1 MTNRIEPAQVIVVL
15 PTYNEIGTL
24 EAVVDGI
31 TAHGYRLLI
40 VDDASPDGTGALA
53 DELSRSDPLVSV
65 LHRPA
70 KAGLGPAYAAGFAAA
85 LATGPE
91 IVCQMDADLS
101 HDPAQLPDLV
111 AAVMAGADLAIGS
124 RLVPGGA
131 IVDWPRWRR
140 WLSRWGN
147 RYARFALGIPH
158 RDLTSGFRAYRS
170 DTFAVL
176 DPGSCLANGYS
187 FIIELAWRAHAGGLK
202 IVEVPITFTERR
214 SGASKLG
221 GGIVAEAM
229 WLVTRW
235 GIARRLGLATPVRA
249 QTRRPATEDDHP
261 DE

>member
-1 MTNRIEPAQVIVVL
+1 MTNRIELAQVIVVL

-24 EAVVDGI
+24 EAVVAGV

-53 DELSRSDPLVSV
+53 DRLSRSQPLVSV

-70 KAGLGPAYAAGFAAA
+70 KEGLGPAYAAGFAAA

-111 AAVMAGADLAIGS
+111 AAVGAGADLAIGS
-124 RLVPGGA
+124 RLGPGGA

-140 WLSRWGN
+140 LLSRWGN

-158 RDLTSGFRAYRS
+158 RDLTSGFRGFRS
-170 DTFAVL
+170 PALAVL
-176 DPGSCLANGYS
+176 DPGSARANGYC
-187 FIIELAWRAHAGGLK
+187 FQIEMAWRAHAAGLD
-202 IVEVPITFTERR
+202 IIEVPITFTERR
-214 SGASKLG
+214 SGSSKLG

-235 GIARRLGLATPVRA
+235 GIARRLGRATPVRT
-249 QTRRPATEDDHP
+249 QNGRPATE
-261 DE
+261 EEGLK

>member
-24 EAVVDGI
+24 EAVVAGV

-40 VDDASPDGTGALA
+40 VDDGSPDGTGALA
-53 DELSRSDPLVSV
+53 DELARREPLISV
-65 LHRPA
+65 LHRTA
-70 KAGLGPAYAAGFAAA
+70 KEGLGPAYAAGFAAA
-85 LATGPE
+85 LATGSE

-111 AAVMAGADLAIGS
+111 AAVGAGADLAIGS

-140 WLSRWGN
+140 MLSRWGN

-158 RDLTSGFRAYRS
+158 RDITSGFRAFRS
-170 DTFAVL
+170 PALATL
-176 DPGSCLANGYS
+176 DPGSTQANGYC
-187 FIIELAWRAHAGGLK
+187 FQIEMAWRAHAAGLD
-202 IVEVPITFTERR
+202 VTEVPITFTERQA
-214 SGASKLG
+214 GASKLG
-221 GGIVAEAM
+221 TRVVAEAM

-235 GIARRLGLATPVRA
+235 GIARRLGRATPVRT
-249 QTRRPATEDDHP
+249 QTRGPATDADDP
-261 DE
+261 NE

>member
-1 MTNRIEPAQVIVVL
+1 MSNRLDPATVIVVL
-15 PTYNEIGTL
+15 PTYNEIDTL
-24 EAVVDGI
+24 EAVVAGV

-40 VDDASPDGTGALA
+40 VDDNSPDGTGPLA
-53 DELSRSDPLVSV
+53 DELSRREPLVAV

-70 KAGLGPAYAAGFAAA
+70 KEGLGPAYAAGFAAA
-85 LATGPE
+85 LATGPA

-111 AAVMAGADLAIGS
+111 AAVVAGADMAMGS

-140 WLSRWGN
+140 LLSRWGN
-147 RYARFALGIPH
+147 RYARFALGIPQ
-158 RDLTSGFRAYRS
+158 RDLTSGYRAYRS
-170 DTFAVL
+170 DAFAVL
-176 DPGSCLANGYS
+176 DPATCLANGYG
-187 FIIELAWRAHAGGLK
+187 FIIELAWRAHAGGLR

-214 SGASKLG
+214 AGSSKLG

-235 GIARRLGLATPVRA
+235 GIARRLGRPTPVGTQMRRA
-249 QTRRPATEDDHP
+249 SAEEDHP
-261 DE
+261 NG

>member
-1 MTNRIEPAQVIVVL
+1 MKNEVDPGTVIVVL

-24 EAVVDGI
+24 EAVVAGV

-40 VDDASPDGTGALA
+40 VDDGSPDGTGALA
-53 DELSRSDPLVSV
+53 DELARREPLVSV
-65 LHRPA
+65 LHRTA
-70 KAGLGPAYAAGFAAA
+70 KEGLGPAYAAGFAAA

-111 AAVMAGADLAIGS
+111 GAIVTGADMAMGS
-124 RLVPGGA
+124 RLVPGGE

-140 WLSRWGN
+140 MLSRWGN

-170 DTFAVL
+170 DTMGVL
-176 DPGSCLANGYS
+176 DPGSCLANGYG

-202 IVEVPITFTERR
+202 MVEVPITFTERR

-235 GIARRLGLATPVRA
+235 GVARRLGRATPVRT
-249 QTRRPATEDDHP
+249 QSRRPATDADDP
-261 DE
+261 NE